1 MNSQRLNGVFS
12 RIKSFFCR
20 SDKPSQEDA
29 EQAVSQLIQ
38 LGFLK
43 YLPETAHD
51 VVRAQLIE
59 SVRNNYLDSEW
70 DDECVSADKRSYPA
84 DAENLAEGDVGKCL
98 RGMRAILSTEGV
110 SLNAVEDRFTDSH
123 KRYEVWINGTPH
135 LIYDLNEISMEEIW
149 GEAFR
154 RLIQIVN
161 LFLEEAGSNE
171 RLFGIAG
178 GNDGRVIFLTPTMH
192 ELLVEKGDIFDERW
206 TPVTGDDLR

>member
-1 MNSQRLNGVFS
+1 M
-12 RIKSFFCR
+12 
-20 SDKPSQEDA
+20 
-29 EQAVSQLIQ
+29 
-38 LGFLK
+38 
-43 YLPETAHD
+43 
-51 VVRAQLIE
+51 
-59 SVRNNYLDSEW
+59 RNNYLDSEW